1 MSCAVRVAAPQRLCD
16 GAIAVLELG
25 PPPANVLDRARI
37 AALREGLAALAGE
50 PALKAI
56 LIRGAGAHFSYGAS
70 VPEHLPGEVE
80 TMLPEF
86 HALLREL
93 GAPSLPPV
101 IAVVRGRC
109 LGGGLELALACDL
122 IAVAEDAQ
130 LACPEVKLGV
140 FPPAGAALLSA
151 RAGAGRA
158 LDLVCSG
165 RAIRGAEAA
174 AWGLAAICAPAGAL
188 DAKVEE
194 WAREHLLTL
203 SGSALRHARRAARAP
218 LRRALEETLPALERQ
233 YLEELMATR
242 DAREGLDAFLA
253 KRAPKW
259 SDQ

>member
-1 MSCAVRVAAPQRLCD
+1 MSGTTETIAASRLCD
-16 GAIAVLELG
+16 GAVAVLELG

-37 AALREGLAALAGE
+37 AALRGHLRALADERG
-50 PALKAI
+50 LKAI
-56 LIRGAGAHFSYGAS
+56 LLRGAGAHFSYGAS

-130 LACPEVKLGV
+130 LACPEIKLGV
-140 FPPAGAALLSA
+140 FPPAGAALLGA

-174 AWGLAAICAPAGAL
+174 AWGLAALCAPADGL
-188 DAKVEE
+188 DAAVEA
-194 WAREHLLTL
+194 WVRAHLLPL
-203 SGSALRHARRAARAP
+203 SGAALRHARRAARAP
-218 LRRALEETLPALERQ
+218 LQNALEQTLPALERQ
-233 YLEELMATR
+233 YLDELMETR

-253 KRAPKW
+253 KRAPQW